1 MYIYIYIGT
10 MGILDVL
17 GDHTS
22 ESDVE
27 STNEDEDNY
36 RIVMSNH
43 SRIGQVLGGL
53 YNLSM
58 PIIAGVGLYLYYK
71 RRV

>member
-1 MYIYIYIGT
+1 
-10 MGILDVL
+10 MGILNII
-17 GDHTS
+17 GNQTS
-22 ESDVE
+22 DSDVQ

-43 SRIGQVLGGL
+43 SRIGQVLSGL

-58 PIIAGVGLYLYYK
+58 PIIAGVGLYLYYR

>member
-1 MYIYIYIGT
+1 
-10 MGILDVL
+10 MGILNVL
-17 GDHTS
+17 EDQTS
-22 ESDVE
+22 YSDVQ

-36 RIVMSNH
+36 RIVMFNR
-43 SRIGQVLGGL
+43 SRFGQVLSGL

>member
-1 MYIYIYIGT
+1 
-10 MGILDVL
+10 MGILNNL
-17 GDHTS
+17 GDQTS
-22 ESDVE
+22 ESDVQ

-36 RIVMSNH
+36 RIVMFNH
-43 SRIGQVLGGL
+43 SRIGQVLSGI
-53 YNLSM
+53 YNLSI